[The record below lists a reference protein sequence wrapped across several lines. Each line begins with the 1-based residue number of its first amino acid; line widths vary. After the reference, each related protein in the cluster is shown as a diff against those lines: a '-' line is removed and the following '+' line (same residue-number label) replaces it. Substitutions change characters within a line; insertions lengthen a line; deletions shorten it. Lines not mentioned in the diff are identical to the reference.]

1 MTCHWIE
8 TPGLPCASINLPR
21 STLMTSILPAS
32 VPARSMRRVWP
43 LMLGALAL
51 ALPAGHSSA
60 RTLDVALCGGI
71 GGADSI
77 TIPLEDAPMP
87 DDHRCCHAS
96 ACHSATE
103 RKEQRRNSNAR

>member
-1 MTCHWIE
+1 MMTCHWISA
-8 TPGLPCASINLPR
+8 PGHPRPAITLPQ
-21 STLMTSILPAS
+21 SILPAS
-32 VPARSMRRVWP
+32 APARSMRRVWP

-60 RTLDVALCGGI
+60 RTLDVPLCGGG

-77 TIPLEDAPMP
+77 TIPLDDAPMP

-103 RKEQRRNSNAR
+103 RKEQRRNPVR